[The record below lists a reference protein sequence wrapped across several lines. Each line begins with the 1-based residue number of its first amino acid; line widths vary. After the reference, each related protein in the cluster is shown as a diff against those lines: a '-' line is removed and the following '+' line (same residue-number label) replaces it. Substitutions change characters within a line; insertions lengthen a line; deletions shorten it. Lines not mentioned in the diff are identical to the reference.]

1 MSAWQRIP
9 VCQTHLIEERLNST
23 FAFDALLQGSSLSR
37 SRHKPACSPTINLTA
52 LHYYCDPKDIK
63 TSSLHP
69 ALHCTAS
76 PARRD
81 KLSNHSKNPAQ
92 LLQRLVKVLK
102 SIQVEDLLLV
112 FGSLSHSLHF
122 SHYMAG
128 KGGCQ
133 VKPRPMAFKDNLF
146 AAKGAIF
153 GIFEAFPKNK
163 DFSVW

>member
-23 FAFDALLQGSSLSR
+23 FAFDALLQGSPL
-37 SRHKPACSPTINLTA
+37 SRHKPACSPTTNLTA

-92 LLQRLVKVLK
+92 LLQRVVRLVKVLK
-102 SIQVEDLLLV
+102 SIQVEDLWLV

-128 KGGCQ
+128 KGGLPSKAPSNGFQRQFICS
-133 VKPRPMAFKDNLF
+133 
-146 AAKGAIF
+146 KGRHIWNF
-153 GIFEAFPKNK
+153 
-163 DFSVW
+163 